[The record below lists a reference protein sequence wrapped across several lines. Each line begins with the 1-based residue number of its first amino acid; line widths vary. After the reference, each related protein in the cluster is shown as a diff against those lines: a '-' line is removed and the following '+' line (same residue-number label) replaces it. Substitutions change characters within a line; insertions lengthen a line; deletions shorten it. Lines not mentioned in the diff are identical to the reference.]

1 MNKFTALRNLLLVAW
16 FIHLTSFGVL
26 AQIGIGLPAGEEPQ
40 SSLDVRFDSAISPG
54 FLMPRVTSLPTGDIA
69 EGMLI
74 YYCSGCTDT
83 DGDGQVNYENGS
95 YYVYVDNDG
104 NGTSEW
110 TELASNAGVVE
121 VDNTSPTAPTNLA
134 ASNPS
139 TTTIDL
145 SWTVSTDNVGVAGYF
160 IYLNDGTLVTTAPS
174 NSITVSGLEANT
186 SYTFYVTAYDASM
199 NESSSSN
206 NATESTTSIP
216 DSEAP
221 SAPSS
226 LVASNIT
233 TSSVDLSWGA
243 STDNVGVTGYYV
255 YQDGVQVSDVTS
267 GTSTTI
273 SSLSQSTQYSFY
285 VTAYDAAGNES
296 SQSNTVTPT
305 TDSPC
310 VSGTICETSFEG
322 TNGCWTLFA
331 NSNSEISNTS
341 PDCSYSAYN
350 GSNVI
355 EIIRNGE
362 IETSTSNDFTGNTS
376 VDVSFWHTGYYK
388 QNRNSCSGAISNT
401 IFLEVSTNG
410 ISWTVIESYSSSST
424 WQQATGTI
432 DGVYMT
438 SGIYVRIRVN
448 GDSSKNYTLL
458 DSTRIDV
465 NCD

>member
-1 MNKFTALRNLLLVAW
+1 MRKFTFSLPSNLL
-16 FIHLTSFGVL
+16 IL
-26 AQIGIGLPAGEEPQ
+26 ALFALNFFFFESYAQVGIGTTSPQ
-40 SSLDVRFDSAISPG
+40 AMLDVVDSDPDNPNAKDG

-110 TELASNAGVVE
+110 TELASNSGVVE

-174 NSITVSGLEANT
+174 NSITVTGLEANT

-199 NESSSSN
+199 NESTSSN
-206 NATESTTSIP
+206 KASETTQSGC
-216 DSEAP
+216 
-221 SAPSS
+221 
-226 LVASNIT
+226 VAS
-233 TSSVDLSWGA
+233 
-243 STDNVGVTGYYV
+243 
-255 YQDGVQVSDVTS
+255 
-267 GTSTTI
+267 
-273 SSLSQSTQYSFY
+273 
-285 VTAYDAAGNES
+285 
-296 SQSNTVTPT
+296 
-305 TDSPC
+305 
-310 VSGTICETSFEG
+310 TICETSFEG
-322 TNGCWTLFA
+322 TNGCWTLFTY
-331 NSNSEISNTS
+331 NGSNDINNTS
-341 PDCSYSAYN
+341 SPGCSYSAYN

-355 EIIRNGE
+355 EIQQDGGVR
-362 IETSTSNDFTGNTS
+362 TSSNDFTGNTS
-376 VDVSFWHTGYYK
+376 VDVSFYHTGYNK
-388 QNRNSCSGAISNT
+388 PNSHSCSGAITNT
-401 IFLEVSTNG
+401 VYLEVSTNG

-438 SGIYVRIRVN
+438 SGIYIRIRVD
-448 GDSSKNYTLL
+448 GDSNKDYTLL

>member
-40 SSLDVRFDSAISPG
+40 SALDVRFDSAVSPG

-174 NSITVSGLEANT
+174 NSITVTGLEANT
-186 SYTFYVTAYDASM
+186 SYTFYVTAYDAAM
-199 NESSSSN
+199 NESTSSN
-206 NATESTTSIP
+206 TASETTQSGCVQTTICTATFETGFDCWNDGGS
-216 DSEAP
+216 
-221 SAPSS
+221 
-226 LVASNIT
+226 
-233 TSSVDLSWGA
+233 GA
-243 STDNVGVTGYYV
+243 SR
-255 YQDGVQVSDVTS
+255 
-267 GTSTTI
+267 TT
-273 SSLSQSTQYSFY
+273 
-285 VTAYDAAGNES
+285 A
-296 SQSNTVTPT
+296 QSNTGSYSV
-305 TDSPC
+305 
-310 VSGTICETSFEG
+310 EL
-322 TNGCWTLFA
+322 NGNSSSA
-331 NSNSEISNTS
+331 NISSNSFDFSSFTTVTIAFYLMATNFEPGDKVYIDISTGGSWVEEVRYQGFGNGTWVSLSRDLTGLDLTQSTS
-341 PDCSYSAYN
+341 IRIRN
-350 GSNVI
+350 GSNKAD
-355 EIIRNGE
+355 
-362 IETSTSNDFTGNTS
+362 ETLW
-376 VDVSFWHTGYYK
+376 VDDITITGY
-388 QNRNSCSGAISNT
+388 
-401 IFLEVSTNG
+401 
-410 ISWTVIESYSSSST
+410 
-424 WQQATGTI
+424 
-432 DGVYMT
+432 
-438 SGIYVRIRVN
+438 
-448 GDSSKNYTLL
+448 
-458 DSTRIDV
+458 
-465 NCD
+465 CD

>member
-1 MNKFTALRNLLLVAW
+1 MIKSMNKFTALRNLLLVAW

-40 SSLDVRFDSAISPG
+40 SALDVRFDSAVSPG

-174 NSITVSGLEANT
+174 NSITVTGLEANT

-199 NESSSSN
+199 NESTSSETASETTSEIGCEALPVCSTSFEEDWGCWTTLYEIGGGASVSRVIGSAQNGVIMVQARKNAGIGTSSTDLSSYGSLDINFWYRTSGYGGSDKVIIQYSSN
-206 NATESTTSIP
+206 GSDWTT
-216 DSEAP
+216 
-221 SAPSS
+221 
-226 LVASNIT
+226 L
-233 TSSVDLSWGA
+233 
-243 STDNVGVTGYYV
+243 
-255 YQDGVQVSDVTS
+255 
-267 GTSTTI
+267 
-273 SSLSQSTQYSFY
+273 
-285 VTAYDAAGNES
+285 NES
-296 SQSNTVTPT
+296 SRN
-305 TDSPC
+305 
-310 VSGTICETSFEG
+310 
-322 TNGCWTLFA
+322 
-331 NSNSEISNTS
+331 NSSSWAEVN
-341 PDCSYSAYN
+341 Y
-350 GSNVI
+350 
-355 EIIRNGE
+355 
-362 IETSTSNDFTGNTS
+362 STSNPS
-376 VDVSFWHTGYYK
+376 VM
-388 QNRNSCSGAISNT
+388 
-401 IFLEVSTNG
+401 
-410 ISWTVIESYSSSST
+410 SSST
-424 WQQATGTI
+424 YIRIIGTGSSGNDYAYIDNTTI
-432 DGVYMT
+432 T
-438 SGIYVRIRVN
+438 A
-448 GDSSKNYTLL
+448 
-458 DSTRIDV
+458 
-465 NCD
+465 NCP